1 MRSMGSRYGSVG
13 EHGEWKNAVEHYHWD
28 RLQQAFDLSLELGVG
43 ATGVYG
49 RFFRQIEAEHVTRV
63 HAMLYNPTDWLT
75 LESILSE
82 TEGASGWEQTVLQ
95 ACDKIASRLGWQ
107 HGAPTMISVLA
118 GESDAPWA
126 VGRYGYCV
134 DKFPYDKICVP
145 QASLFNGQL
154 SETVTHEYAHVITL
168 NLSEGTVPRYLDEAV
183 AMVAQGEPDYRVLRG
198 FANEQIRWL
207 PVEEINATYVQE
219 MQAGGGQQ
227 LWFAYQQSAAIGHY
241 LVSLNG
247 EAGLGDLLRAF
258 SDNSTL
264 TELRMRIV
272 GQSPADEALQQ
283 VYGFGERE
291 LFERALRWTRGE
303 E

>member
-1 MRSMGSRYGSVG
+1 MGSRNRYGSIG

-28 RLQQAFDLSLELGVG
+28 RLQQAYDLSLELGVG

-49 RFFRQIEAEHVTRV
+49 RFFRQIEAEHLTR
-63 HAMLYNPTDWLT
+63 LQSELQKSTDWLT
-75 LESILSE
+75 LESIRHE
-82 TEGASGWEQTVLQ
+82 TDHVPQWQEVVLD
-95 ACDKIASRLGWQ
+95 ACANIAGRLGWE

-118 GESDAPWA
+118 AESDAPWA

-134 DKFPYDKICVP
+134 DKFPYDKICLP
-145 QASLFNGQL
+145 QVSLTNGQL
-154 SETVTHEYAHVITL
+154 EETVVHEYAHVITL
-168 NLSEGTVPRYLDEAV
+168 NLSEGLVPRYLDEAI

-198 FANEQIRWL
+198 FASDQIRWL
-207 PVEEINATYVQE
+207 AVEDINATYVQE

-241 LVSLNG
+241 LVSLKG

-264 TELRMRIV
+264 TELKMRIV

-291 LFERALRWTRGE
+291 LFERALRWTRGDA
-303 E
+303 